1 MLDFNGYLLVLQD
14 DIEIDLDE
22 VLDMDDE
29 SDRRT
34 YISVSI
40 FINFAFEFAH
50 RLSSSVYLT
59 RLNIHH
65 TVQWT
70 TRITETG
77 ITNLT
82 RITNEMTTSSNYLM
96 KYFNGFLAVLL
107 E

>member
-65 TVQWT
+65 TVLYYSEPQWKDTLLPSFLTCSSGT
-70 TRITETG
+70 TTVTFSGES
-77 ITNLT
+77 LPV
-82 RITNEMTTSSNYLM
+82 E
-96 KYFNGFLAVLL
+96 
-107 E
+107 